1 MCASEP
7 RRAGRIG
14 IIAADLT
21 QGQHMKIKTIATC
34 VAMSALLGSAAVM
47 AADATDATSPA
58 PTSIVKD
65 SVITTKIKTKLAADH
80 LTSMGRISV
89 DTDKDGVV
97 WMSGTAGTQ
106 EAVDQALTIARETE
120 GVKSVHSDLTVKKSD

>member
-7 RRAGRIG
+7 RLDLEGG
-14 IIAADLT
+14 IIAADST
-21 QGQHMKIKTIATC
+21 QGKHMKTKTIAT
-34 VAMSALLGSAAVM
+34 VLAMSALLGSAAVM
-47 AADATDATSPA
+47 AADDTDATSPA

-65 SVITTKIKTKLAADH
+65 SIITTKIKTKLAADH

-89 DTDKDGVV
+89 DTDKNGVV

-106 EAVDQALTIARETE
+106 EAVDQALTIARGTE
-120 GVKSVHSDLTVKKSD
+120 GVKSVHSALTVKTAD

>member
-1 MCASEP
+1 
-7 RRAGRIG
+7 
-14 IIAADLT
+14 
-21 QGQHMKIKTIATC
+21 MKTRTIATFI
-34 VAMSALLGSAAVM
+34 ATTALLGSAAVM
-47 AADATDATSPA
+47 AADATTDATSPA

-120 GVKSVHSDLTVKKSD
+120 GVKTVHSELTVKKPD